1 MRRVAAVWCLSLCLV
16 VGNRHFRAPAA
27 AEVSIV
33 INNTDA
39 AKVGFND
46 PTAVSPIG
54 GNPGKTLGAQR
65 LNVLRFAADLWGS
78 ILDSPVPIVVQS
90 TFGPLS
96 CDATSAVLGA
106 AGPIRAFANFPVT
119 SGTIRPQ
126 IWYPSA
132 LANKFA
138 RVDLTPRPHD
148 PGLLQPPYADDMVAF
163 FNGAIDGNPNCL
175 PGNWYYGYDN
185 NPPHGDI
192 PLLNIVMHEF
202 AHGLGLSAL
211 INPTT
216 GEAPLGLPDI
226 YSTNTLDTQTGKH
239 WHEMTS
245 GERRV
250 SQKNSGHVVWA
261 GPAVIKAAPT
271 VLAQRPE
278 VAIVTPKSL
287 ATTLDATPTAFGPGL
302 SAKGITA
309 PLIVADDRSGT
320 RSDAC
325 TPLKNRVEGRI
336 VLITRGTCPVTWKIA
351 HAETAGAKA
360 ILLVTP
366 TSDSMTRPDDTSFPV
381 SVPTLTVS
389 DTVGLT
395 LGTALRSPP
404 VVVTL
409 RANPRRLLG
418 ADARGRVYLY
428 APRTGAPGSA
438 ISHWDP
444 SVTPNLLM
452 EPTLNADLDAGAD
465 TDLTYFQLQDIGW
478 GIPETSKLFPRREPP
493 PAKK

>member
-1 MRRVAAVWCLSLCLV
+1 MRRVASGFLLL
-16 VGNRHFRAPAA
+16 GLFTFGDLNFRAPVA
-27 AEVSIV
+27 AEVSLV
-33 INNTDA
+33 INNIDA

-46 PTAVSPIG
+46 PTAITPVG
-54 GNPGKTLGAQR
+54 GNAGKTLGAQR

-78 ILDSPVPIVVQS
+78 VLDSALPIVVQS
-90 TFGPLS
+90 TFGPLP

-126 IWYPSA
+126 IWYPAA

-138 RVDLTPRPHD
+138 GVDLTPGPHD

-192 PLLNIVMHEF
+192 ALLNVVMHEF

-211 INPTT
+211 IDPTT

-226 YSTNTLDTQTGKH
+226 YSTYTLDTKIGKH
-239 WHEMTS
+239 WHEMSS
-245 GERRV
+245 GERRA
-250 SQKNSGHVVWA
+250 SQTNSGHVVWA
-261 GPAVIKAAPT
+261 GPAVVKAAPT
-271 VLAQRPE
+271 VLAQQPE
-278 VAIVTPKSL
+278 VTIVTPKSL
-287 ATTLDATPTAFGPGL
+287 AATLDATPTTFGPGL
-302 SAKGITA
+302 PAKGITA

-336 VLITRGTCPVTWKIA
+336 VLITRGTCPVTWKVA
-351 HAETAGAKA
+351 HAEAAGASA
-360 ILLVTP
+360 ILLVNP
-366 TSDSMTRPDDTSFPV
+366 TSDSSTRQDDSALPV
-381 SVPTLTVS
+381 TIPTLTVS
-389 DTVGLT
+389 DAVGLT
-395 LGTALRSPP
+395 LGTTLRSPP

-409 RANPRRLLG
+409 RTNPQRLLG
-418 ADARGRVYLY
+418 ADTRGRVYLY
-428 APRTGAPGSA
+428 APRPLSPGSS

-452 EPTLNADLDAGAD
+452 EPILNADLDAGSD

-478 GIPETSKLFPRREPP
+478 KVPQSSNSSSQKEAPP
-493 PAKK
+493 VGK

>member
-1 MRRVAAVWCLSLCLV
+1 MQRVASVLLLLSLFTA
-16 VGNRHFRAPAA
+16 GNLKFCAPVA
-27 AEVSIV
+27 AEVSII

-46 PTAVSPIG
+46 PTAVTPVG

-65 LNVLRFAADLWGS
+65 LNILRFAADLWGS
-78 ILDSPVPIVVQS
+78 VLDSAVSIVVQS
-90 TFGPLS
+90 TFAALP

-106 AGPIRAFANFPVT
+106 AGPIRAFANFPAT
-119 SGTIRPQ
+119 SGPVHSQ
-126 IWYPSA
+126 IWYPSV

-138 RVDLTPRPHD
+138 GVDLTPGPPD

-163 FNGAIDGNPNCL
+163 FNGALDGNPNCL

-185 NPPHGDI
+185 NPPSGDI
-192 PLLNIVMHEF
+192 ALLNVVMHEF
-202 AHGLGLSAL
+202 AHGLGLSAF

-226 YSTNTLDTQTGKH
+226 YSTYTLDTTTGKH
-239 WHEMTS
+239 WHEMSS
-245 GERRV
+245 GERRA
-250 SQKNSGHVVWA
+250 SAGNSGHVVWS

-271 VLAQRPE
+271 VLAQQPE
-278 VAIVTPKSL
+278 VAIVTPKAL
-287 ATTLDATPTAFGPGL
+287 AATVNATPTAFGPGL
-302 SAKGITA
+302 TAKGITA

-336 VLITRGTCPVTWKIA
+336 VLITRGTCPVTWKVA
-351 HAETAGAKA
+351 HAEAAGASA
-360 ILLVTP
+360 ILLVNA
-366 TSDSMTRPDDTSFPV
+366 TSDLPTRQDDSDPPV
-381 SVPTLTVS
+381 TIPTLTIS
-389 DTVGLT
+389 DTVGVT
-395 LGTALRSPP
+395 LSIALKHPP

-418 ADARGRVYLY
+418 ADTQGRVYLY
-428 APRTGAPGSA
+428 TPRTAEPGSA

-444 SVTPNLLM
+444 RVTPNLLM
-452 EPTLNADLDAGAD
+452 EPVLNADLDAGSD

-478 GIPETSKLFPRREPP
+478 KAPESSDSSSQKEPP
-493 PAKK
+493 TVEK